1 MIQNHSL
8 TQDSKFVAASG
19 SATTLTRTSSS
30 NLLWSFPQM
39 IAHHTITGCNLSV
52 GDLLG
57 SGTISGS
64 EKGTQGSLLEATEGG
79 KRPLQLPGS
88 SETRIFL
95 EDGDVVT
102 ITGRAGDD
110 ESGQVGFGEC
120 SGTILPALS

>member
-1 MIQNHSL
+1 
-8 TQDSKFVAASG
+8 
-19 SATTLTRTSSS
+19 
-30 NLLWSFPQM
+30 M

-57 SGTISGS
+57 SGTISGT

-79 KRPLQLPGS
+79 KKPLQMPGS
-88 SETRIFL
+88 YETRTFL

-110 ESGQVGFGEC
+110 ESGYVGFGEC
-120 SGTILPALS
+120 IGNILPALS